1 MKKRETVVL
10 YCVCKHASAVD
21 WVWSF
26 FCPLPLHFV
35 ALFCVIHLLIHIF
48 TTGDNHQHN
57 VMLQVCVRCIFRMFG
72 AFSDACSCTSLT
84 VSLLHSF
91 LEEHDDSA
99 KSGSCSC
106 LSTDE
111 ACCSI
116 CFGILLPTCH
126 QDDGVAPFDD
136 VSRVD
141 IITSMVSQAIQREGY
156 QIDEFSLEIS
166 LPAVVAANER
176 AIR

>member
-1 MKKRETVVL
+1 MP
-10 YCVCKHASAVD
+10 
-21 WVWSF
+21 F
-26 FCPLPLHFV
+26 F
-35 ALFCVIHLLIHIF
+35 
-48 TTGDNHQHN
+48 
-57 VMLQVCVRCIFRMFG
+57 
-72 AFSDACSCTSLT
+72 
-84 VSLLHSF
+84 HSF

-99 KSGSCSC
+99 KGGSCSC

-126 QDDGVAPFDD
+126 QDEGVVPFDD
-136 VSRVD
+136 ISRID

-156 QIDEFSLEIS
+156 QIDGFSLEIS